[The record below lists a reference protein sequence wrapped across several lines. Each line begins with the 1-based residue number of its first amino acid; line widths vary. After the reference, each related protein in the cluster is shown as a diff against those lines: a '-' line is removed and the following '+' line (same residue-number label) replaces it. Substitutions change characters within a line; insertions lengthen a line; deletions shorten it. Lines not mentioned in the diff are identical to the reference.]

1 MIVLIIQN
9 GIYLIVFKGEIIVN
23 TTKPDMKGLDQLD
36 TAVLLQKMIVI
47 NGMINY
53 GTKEQKEKGK
63 MEFKKLEPLILNS
76 VNLAALEQ
84 AKFELNITNNDLKH
98 Q

>member
-1 MIVLIIQN
+1 M
-9 GIYLIVFKGEIIVN
+9 N
-23 TTKPDMKGLDQLD
+23 TNKPDMNGLDQLD

-53 GTKEQKEKGK
+53 GNKEQKEKGK
-63 MEFKKLEPLILNS
+63 VEFKKLEPLILNS

-84 AKFELNITNNDLKH
+84 AKFELNITNHDLK

>member
-1 MIVLIIQN
+1 M
-9 GIYLIVFKGEIIVN
+9 N
-23 TTKPDMKGLDQLD
+23 TNKPDMKGLDQLD

-84 AKFELNITNNDLKH
+84 AKFELNITNNDLK
-98 Q
+98 QQ

>member
-1 MIVLIIQN
+1 M
-9 GIYLIVFKGEIIVN
+9 N
-23 TTKPDMKGLDQLD
+23 TNKPDMKGLDQLD

-53 GTKEQKEKGK
+53 GSKEQKEKGK
-63 MEFKKLEPLILNS
+63 VEFKRLEPLILNS

-84 AKFELNITNNDLKH
+84 AKFELNITNNDLK
-98 Q
+98 QQ

>member
-1 MIVLIIQN
+1 MTN
-9 GIYLIVFKGEIIVN
+9 
-23 TTKPDMKGLDQLD
+23 KPDMKGLDQLD

-98 Q
+98 

>member
-1 MIVLIIQN
+1 M
-9 GIYLIVFKGEIIVN
+9 N
-23 TTKPDMKGLDQLD
+23 TNKPDMKGLDQLD

-84 AKFELNITNNDLKH
+84 AKYELNITNIDLK
-98 Q
+98 QQ

>member
-1 MIVLIIQN
+1 M
-9 GIYLIVFKGEIIVN
+9 N
-23 TTKPDMKGLDQLD
+23 TNKLDMKGLDQLD

-84 AKFELNITNNDLKH
+84 AKFELNITSNDLK
-98 Q
+98 QQ

>member
-1 MIVLIIQN
+1 M
-9 GIYLIVFKGEIIVN
+9 N
-23 TTKPDMKGLDQLD
+23 TNKPDMTGLDQLD
-36 TAVLLQKMIVI
+36 TAVILQKMIVI

-63 MEFKKLEPLILNS
+63 LEFKKLKPLILKS

-84 AKFELNITNNDLKH
+84 AKFELNITNNDLK
-98 Q
+98 QQ

>member
-1 MIVLIIQN
+1 M
-9 GIYLIVFKGEIIVN
+9 N

-53 GTKEQKEKGK
+53 GTKEQKEKGR
-63 MEFKKLEPLILNS
+63 MEFKKLEPLILDS
-76 VNLAALEQ
+76 VNLAAIEQ

>member
-1 MIVLIIQN
+1 
-9 GIYLIVFKGEIIVN
+9 
-23 TTKPDMKGLDQLD
+23 MKGLDQLD

-84 AKFELNITNNDLKH
+84 AKYELNITNIDLK
-98 Q
+98 QQ

>member
-1 MIVLIIQN
+1 MN
-9 GIYLIVFKGEIIVN
+9 
-23 TTKPDMKGLDQLD
+23 GLDQLD

-53 GTKEQKEKGK
+53 GNKEQKEKGK
-63 MEFKKLEPLILNS
+63 VEFKKLEPLILNS

-84 AKFELNITNNDLKH
+84 AKFELNITNHDLK

>member
-1 MIVLIIQN
+1 MN
-9 GIYLIVFKGEIIVN
+9 AN
-23 TTKPDMKGLDQLD
+23 KPNMQGLDQLD

-84 AKFELNITNNDLKH
+84 AKYELNITNNDLKP